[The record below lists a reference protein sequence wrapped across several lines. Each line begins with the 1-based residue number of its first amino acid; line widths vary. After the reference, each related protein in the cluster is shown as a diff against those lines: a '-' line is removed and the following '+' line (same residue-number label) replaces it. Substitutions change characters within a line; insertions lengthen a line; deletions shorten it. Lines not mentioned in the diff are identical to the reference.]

1 MNGFSTEIRTF
12 YSLKELRE
20 GVEKE
25 ATRLRIMFED
35 YSLWLGTL
43 LRSPESAKRKEWA
56 KKATE
61 LQKVLKS
68 GNRKNNAKKRGKKNE
83 TSTDWVQ
90 FKELMLSADDFGEA
104 EMLFEA
110 VEGLRNKTDRL
121 EKAKNSI
128 GELERYGLGKE
139 TVYVTF
145 INDGVPEKVVFK
157 PKEDFEAAEKF
168 QFEADLVTE
177 QT

>member
-20 GVEKE
+20 SIEKE
-25 ATRLRIMFED
+25 VNRLRTMLED

-43 LRSPESAKRKEWA
+43 LRSPESAKRQEWA
-56 KKATE
+56 KKAAE
-61 LQKVLKS
+61 LQKVLKAGS
-68 GNRKNNAKKRGKKNE
+68 RKNTGKKGGKKNE

-110 VEGLRNKTDRL
+110 VEGLRNKIDRL

-128 GELERYGLGKE
+128 SELERYGLGSE
-139 TVYVTF
+139 TLYVTF
-145 INDGVPEKVVFK
+145 MHDGVPEKVVFK
-157 PKEDFEAAEKF
+157 PKEDLEATEKF
-168 QFEADLVTE
+168 QFEADLAVE